1 MIYEKKLIKLL
12 FITVLIF
19 ISLGCSTEN
28 TEKEEDALLR
38 VDSLDKILISTLRS
52 RDYGSKIVIE
62 SYETDSCVGDLET
75 GSLPR
80 AEGTYKSYMA
90 GFSSDGIYQYAR
102 LTLPNTRVPQSGY
115 PFILFLHG
123 FIGQEKAPNYSIGC
137 NPSNLYYSELTDA
150 FARAGYAVLSPGYR
164 GHATVN
170 GVSAEGLEYLDA
182 FDNGVGIMPQF
193 YAIDALNFV
202 SGLKDIDSS
211 SFLKNSLKFDM
222 SRYFLLGHSQ
232 GGDAGLTLLA
242 AVGEGINDHL
252 APVQSALW
260 SGAFLPRLR
269 ALKEV
274 MSVTSTP
281 ESFLAGDLTWTG
293 TAVGQNGRVN
303 PNFIFG
309 FPPDWIESPQ
319 PKNWS
324 WQKENWSEK
333 SVASATQKA
342 AREMYRGLRK
352 HVINLSDIKLEIENI
367 NGQDEI
373 IHDAKVERQFSQIG
387 GYNFANYLTEPVEL
401 HVPDKDHHSQLGW
414 NQDLCA
420 RINNAAGNCN
430 LVVYPDNNHS
440 LRASPYEWFSPK
452 GTQDG
457 YPILIENL
465 VLKFDKLGSE

>member
-1 MIYEKKLIKLL
+1 
-12 FITVLIF
+12 
-19 ISLGCSTEN
+19 
-28 TEKEEDALLR
+28 
-38 VDSLDKILISTLRS
+38 
-52 RDYGSKIVIE
+52 
-62 SYETDSCVGDLET
+62 
-75 GSLPR
+75 
-80 AEGTYKSYMA
+80 
-90 GFSSDGIYQYAR
+90 
-102 LTLPNTRVPQSGY
+102 
-115 PFILFLHG
+115 
-123 FIGQEKAPNYSIGC
+123 
-137 NPSNLYYSELTDA
+137 
-150 FARAGYAVLSPGYR
+150 
-164 GHATVN
+164 
-170 GVSAEGLEYLDA
+170 
-182 FDNGVGIMPQF
+182 
-193 YAIDALNFV
+193 
-202 SGLKDIDSS
+202 
-211 SFLKNSLKFDM
+211 M

-242 AVGEGINDHL
+242 AVGEGINEHL

-342 AREMYRGLRK
+342 AKEMYRDLRK
-352 HVINLSDIKLEIENI
+352 HVINLSDIKLEMENI

-373 IHDAKVERQFSQIG
+373 IHDAKVERHFSQIG

-414 NQDLCA
+414 NQDLCV
-420 RINNAAGNCN
+420 RINSAAGNCN

-465 VLKFDKLGSE
+465 VLKFNKMEP

>member
-1 MIYEKKLIKLL
+1 MIKLL

-19 ISLGCSTEN
+19 ISLGCSPEN

-38 VDSLDKILISTLRS
+38 VDSLDKISISTLRS

-90 GFSSDGIYQYAR
+90 GFSSDGIHQYAR

-309 FPPDWIESPQ
+309 FPPDWIESP
-319 PKNWS
+319 
-324 WQKENWSEK
+324 
-333 SVASATQKA
+333 
-342 AREMYRGLRK
+342 
-352 HVINLSDIKLEIENI
+352 
-367 NGQDEI
+367 
-373 IHDAKVERQFSQIG
+373 
-387 GYNFANYLTEPVEL
+387 
-401 HVPDKDHHSQLGW
+401 
-414 NQDLCA
+414 
-420 RINNAAGNCN
+420 
-430 LVVYPDNNHS
+430 
-440 LRASPYEWFSPK
+440 
-452 GTQDG
+452 
-457 YPILIENL
+457 
-465 VLKFDKLGSE
+465 

>member
-202 SGLKDIDSS
+202 
-211 SFLKNSLKFDM
+211 
-222 SRYFLLGHSQ
+222 
-232 GGDAGLTLLA
+232 
-242 AVGEGINDHL
+242 
-252 APVQSALW
+252 
-260 SGAFLPRLR
+260 
-269 ALKEV
+269 
-274 MSVTSTP
+274 
-281 ESFLAGDLTWTG
+281 
-293 TAVGQNGRVN
+293 
-303 PNFIFG
+303 
-309 FPPDWIESPQ
+309 
-319 PKNWS
+319 
-324 WQKENWSEK
+324 
-333 SVASATQKA
+333 
-342 AREMYRGLRK
+342 
-352 HVINLSDIKLEIENI
+352 LE
-367 NGQDEI
+367 
-373 IHDAKVERQFSQIG
+373 
-387 GYNFANYLTEPVEL
+387 
-401 HVPDKDHHSQLGW
+401 
-414 NQDLCA
+414 
-420 RINNAAGNCN
+420 
-430 LVVYPDNNHS
+430 
-440 LRASPYEWFSPK
+440 
-452 GTQDG
+452 
-457 YPILIENL
+457 
-465 VLKFDKLGSE
+465 